1 MGIVI
6 MGGTGTGKS
15 TLARILSM
23 HTTYK
28 LYEIGY
34 VVKNSYF
41 EVMAK
46 EAFNT
51 YKNKELAIESI
62 KKTYKE
68 NSKDYFTNKRLKYVN
83 DMVNKNGNDYFIVK
97 LLKEHLNEEIIVV
110 GARTFDEI
118 NAINTYMKNPFF
130 VGLICKE
137 DKLTKR
143 FVKREDRYM
152 SSNNAEKIF
161 EKRRWTEKKWGVED
175 VLDKCDIVIETDDKK
190 PRDIADIVLK
200 AYRKKIIKIN
210 RKIKLGELK
219 NEQRRVI
226 Y

>member
-15 TLARILSM
+15 TLAKILSVR
-23 HTTYK
+23 TGYK

-34 VVKNSYF
+34 IVKSSYF
-41 EVMAK
+41 KIMINDAL
-46 EAFNT
+46 NT
-51 YKNKELAIESI
+51 YKNKEKAVESI
-62 KKTYKE
+62 RKTYKE

-83 DMVNKNGNDYFIVK
+83 DMVKKNGNDYFITK
-97 LLKEHLNEEIIVV
+97 LLKEHLNENIIIV
-110 GARTFDEI
+110 GARTFDEV
-118 NAINTYMKNPFF
+118 NAINKYMKDPFLL
-130 VGLICKE
+130 GLVCRE
-137 DKLTKR
+137 DRLTKR
-143 FVKREDRYM
+143 FVKREDKYM

-190 PRDIADIVLK
+190 PSEIANIVLNE
-200 AYRKKIIKIN
+200 YKKFLSNKK
-210 RKIKLGELK
+210 RRLGELK
-219 NEQRRVI
+219 NERKRII